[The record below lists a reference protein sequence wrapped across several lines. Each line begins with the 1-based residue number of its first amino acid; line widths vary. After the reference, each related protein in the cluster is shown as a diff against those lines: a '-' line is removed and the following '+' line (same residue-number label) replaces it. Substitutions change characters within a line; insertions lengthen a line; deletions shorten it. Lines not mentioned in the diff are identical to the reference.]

1 MDPWSISQ
9 LLGKELDA
17 LTDMSLTLFTLKR
30 LAGLVTLLL
39 VLSVL
44 VFFFTRAIPGDVA
57 ALYVGGNAKPQQIEQ
72 ARLELG
78 LDKPLYIQYMRYMG
92 KLFQGDMGLSLR
104 THRPVLKDLSE
115 KIPMSLELVL
125 LALVLAILLGIPL
138 GGLAAIK
145 RDSWVDEMIKWFT
158 ATAVS
163 LPIFFLALLL
173 QLLFFDQL
181 GWFPLQGRLDS
192 MLEFTH
198 PIDLITGFSIVDSLV
213 SGNYTAFFNVAWHM
227 VLPAVALS
235 LGPLGFIAR
244 LTRSSLLEV
253 MTQDYILAARAAGI
267 SEGCLYFRYGLRNA
281 LSPILTVIGLM
292 VALLMLNTF
301 FVEMIFNWP
310 GIGYYALIAITSLD
324 FPALMGV
331 TFTIGTIYVLAN
343 TATDIVRRLVD
354 PRIK

>member
-1 MDPWSISQ
+1 MP
-9 LLGKELDA
+9 
-17 LTDMSLTLFTLKR
+17 LTLFILKR
-30 LAGLVTLLL
+30 FAGLVALLL

-44 VFFFTRAIPGDVA
+44 VFFFSRAIPGDVA

-78 LDKPLYIQYMRYMG
+78 LDKPLYTQYLRYMG
-92 KLFQGDMGLSLR
+92 RLFQGDMGLSLR
-104 THRPVLKDLSE
+104 SHRPVLKDLSE
-115 KIPMSLELVL
+115 KIPMSMELVL
-125 LALVLAILLGIPL
+125 LALLVAILLGIPV
-138 GGLAAIK
+138 GGIAAIK
-145 RDSWVDEMIKWFT
+145 QHTWLDEVIKWFT
-158 ATAVS
+158 AAAVS

-173 QLLFFDQL
+173 QLVFFDQL

-198 PIDLITGFSIVDSLV
+198 PIELITGFSFIDSLV
-213 SGNYTAFFNVAWHM
+213 TGNYTAFFNVAWHM
-227 VLPAVALS
+227 VLPVAALS

-253 MTQDYILAARAAGI
+253 MNQDYILAARASGI
-267 SEGCLYFRYGLRNA
+267 SEGVLYFRYGLRNA

-301 FVEMIFNWP
+301 FVEIIFNWP

-331 TFTIGTIYVLAN
+331 TFTIGSIYVLAN
-343 TATDIVRRLVD
+343 TVTDVMRRLVD

>member
-1 MDPWSISQ
+1 
-9 LLGKELDA
+9 
-17 LTDMSLTLFTLKR
+17 MSLILFTFKR
-30 LAGLVTLLL
+30 LVALVGLLL

-44 VFFFTRAIPGDVA
+44 VFFFSRAIPGDVA
-57 ALYVGGNAKPQQIEQ
+57 ALYVGGNAKPEQIER

-78 LDKPLYIQYMRYMG
+78 LDKPLSTQYLRYMG

-104 THRPVLKDLSE
+104 THRSVLKDLSE
-115 KIPMSLELVL
+115 KIPMSLELVV
-125 LALVLAILLGIPL
+125 LALAIAIMLGVPI
-138 GGLAAIK
+138 GVIAAIK
-145 RDSWVDEMIKWFT
+145 QDSWVDELIKWFT
-158 ATAVS
+158 AAAVS
-163 LPIFFLALLL
+163 VPIFFLALLL
-173 QLLFFDQL
+173 QLVFFDQL

-198 PIDLITGFSIVDSLV
+198 PIELITGFSVVDSLIAR
-213 SGNYTAFFNVAWHM
+213 NYTALFNVIWHM
-227 VLPAVALS
+227 VLPVAAMA

-253 MTQDYILAARAAGI
+253 MKQDYILAARASGV
-267 SEGCLYFRYGLRNA
+267 SEGVLYFRYGLRNA

-301 FVEMIFNWP
+301 FVELIFNWP
-310 GIGYYALIAITSLD
+310 GIGYYSLISITSLD

-331 TFTIGTIYVLAN
+331 TFSIGSIYVLAN
-343 TATDIVRRLVD
+343 TATDILRRMVD

>member
-1 MDPWSISQ
+1 MP
-9 LLGKELDA
+9 
-17 LTDMSLTLFTLKR
+17 LTLFILKR
-30 LAGLVTLLL
+30 FAGLVALLL

-44 VFFFTRAIPGDVA
+44 VFFFSRAIPGDVA
-57 ALYVGGNAKPQQIEQ
+57 ALYVGGNAKPEQIEK
-72 ARLELG
+72 ARIELG
-78 LDKPLYIQYMRYMG
+78 LDKPLYIQYQRYMG
-92 KLFQGDMGLSLR
+92 RLFKGDMGLSLR
-104 THRPVLKDLSE
+104 SHRPVLKDLSE
-115 KIPMSLELVL
+115 KIPMSMELVL
-125 LALVLAILLGIPL
+125 LALLVAILLGIPV
-138 GGLAAIK
+138 GGIAAIK
-145 RDSWVDEMIKWFT
+145 QGTWLDEVIKWFT
-158 ATAVS
+158 AAAVS

-173 QLLFFDQL
+173 QLVFFDLL

-198 PIDLITGFSIVDSLV
+198 PIELITGFSFIDSLV
-213 SGNYTAFFNVAWHM
+213 TGNFTAFFNVIWHM
-227 VLPAVALS
+227 VLPVAALT
-235 LGPLGFIAR
+235 LGPIGFIAR

-253 MTQDYILAARAAGI
+253 MNQDYILAARASGI
-267 SEGCLYFRYGLRNA
+267 SEGVLYFRYGLRNA

-301 FVEMIFNWP
+301 FVEIIFNWP

-343 TATDIVRRLVD
+343 TATDVVRRLVD

>member
-1 MDPWSISQ
+1 
-9 LLGKELDA
+9 
-17 LTDMSLTLFTLKR
+17 MSLILFTLKR
-30 LAGLVTLLL
+30 LFALVGLLL

-44 VFFFTRAIPGDVA
+44 VFFFSRAIPGDVA
-57 ALYVGGNAKPQQIEQ
+57 ALYVGGNAKPEQIER

-78 LDKPLYIQYMRYMG
+78 LDKPLSTQYLRYMG

-104 THRPVLKDLSE
+104 THRPVLKDLAE
-115 KIPMSLELVL
+115 KIPMSLELVI
-125 LALVLAILLGIPL
+125 LALAIAVLLGIPI
-138 GGLAAIK
+138 GGIAAIK
-145 RDSWVDEMIKWFT
+145 QETWVDESIKWFT
-158 ATAVS
+158 AAAVS

-173 QLLFFDQL
+173 QLVFFDQL

-198 PIDLITGFSIVDSLV
+198 PIELVTGFSFVDSLV
-213 SGNYTAFFNVAWHM
+213 TGNYRALFNVAWHM
-227 VLPAVALS
+227 VLPVAAMA
-235 LGPLGFIAR
+235 LGPLGFIGR

-253 MTQDYILAARAAGI
+253 MKQDYILAARASGVG
-267 SEGCLYFRYGLRNA
+267 EGVLYFRYGLRNA

-310 GIGYYALIAITSLD
+310 GIGYYALISITSLD

-343 TATDIVRRLVD
+343 TATDILRRMVD

>member
-1 MDPWSISQ
+1 M
-9 LLGKELDA
+9 A
-17 LTDMSLTLFTLKR
+17 LILFALKR
-30 LAGLVTLLL
+30 LAGLAALLL

-57 ALYVGGNAKPQQIEQ
+57 ALYVGGNAKPEQIEK
-72 ARLELG
+72 ARQELG
-78 LDKPLYIQYMRYMG
+78 LDKPITTQYLRYMG
-92 KLFQGDMGLSLR
+92 KLFQGDLGLSLR

-125 LALVLAILLGIPL
+125 LALFFAVWIGIPL
-138 GGLAAIK
+138 GGIAAIK
-145 RDSWVDEMIKWFT
+145 QGTWMDETIKWFT
-158 ATAVS
+158 AAAVS
-163 LPIFFLALLL
+163 IPIFFLALLL
-173 QLLFFDQL
+173 QLIFFNQL

-192 MLEFTH
+192 MLEFSN
-198 PIDLITGFSIVDSLV
+198 PIELVTGSSLVDSLV
-213 SGNYTAFFNVAWHM
+213 TGNFTAFFNVTWHM
-227 VLPAVALS
+227 VMPVAALS

-253 MTQDYILAARAAGI
+253 MSQDYILAARASGI
-267 SEGCLYFRYGLRNA
+267 SEFVLYFRYGLRNA
-281 LSPILTVIGLM
+281 LSPILTVIGLS

-331 TFTIGTIYVLAN
+331 SFTIGSIYVVAN
-343 TATDIVRRLVD
+343 AATDMLRRLVD
-354 PRIK
+354 PRIR

>member
-1 MDPWSISQ
+1 M
-9 LLGKELDA
+9 A
-17 LTDMSLTLFTLKR
+17 LIIFIFKR
-30 LAGLVTLLL
+30 LAALVGLLL

-44 VFFFTRAIPGDVA
+44 VFFFSRAIPGDVA
-57 ALYVGGNAKPQQIEQ
+57 ALYVGGNAKPEQIEQ
-72 ARLELG
+72 ARQELG
-78 LDKPLYIQYMRYMG
+78 LDKPLATQYMRYMG

-115 KIPMSLELVL
+115 KIPMSLELVV
-125 LALVLAILLGIPL
+125 LALAIAILLGVPI
-138 GGLAAIK
+138 GGIAAIK
-145 RDSWVDEMIKWFT
+145 QDTWLDELIKWFT
-158 ATAVS
+158 AAAVS
-163 LPIFFLALLL
+163 IPIFFLALLL
-173 QLLFFDQL
+173 QLVFFDQL

-198 PIDLITGFSIVDSLV
+198 PIELITGFSVLDSLIAR
-213 SGNYTAFFNVAWHM
+213 NYTALFNVIWHM
-227 VLPAVALS
+227 VLPVAAMA

-253 MTQDYILAARAAGI
+253 MRQDYILAARASGV
-267 SEGCLYFRYGLRNA
+267 SEGVLYFRYGLRNA

-310 GIGYYALIAITSLD
+310 GIGYYALISITSLD

-331 TFTIGTIYVLAN
+331 TFTIGAIYVLAN
-343 TATDIVRRLVD
+343 TATDILRRMVD

>member
-1 MDPWSISQ
+1 MN
-9 LLGKELDA
+9 
-17 LTDMSLTLFTLKR
+17 LTLFTLKR
-30 LAGLVTLLL
+30 LAGLAALLL
-39 VLSVL
+39 SLSVL

-57 ALYVGGNAKPQQIEQ
+57 ALYVGGNAKPEQIEQ

-78 LDKPLYIQYMRYMG
+78 LDKPLFTQYLRYMG
-92 KLFQGDMGLSLR
+92 KLLQGDMGLSLR
-104 THRPVLKDLSE
+104 SHRPVLKDLSE

-125 LALVLAILLGIPL
+125 LALSVAVLLGISV
-138 GGLAAIK
+138 GGIAAIK
-145 RDSWVDEMIKWFT
+145 QGTWVDELIKWFT
-158 ATAVS
+158 AAAVS

-173 QLLFFDQL
+173 QLVFFDQL

-198 PIDLITGFSIVDSLV
+198 PIELITGFSFVDSLV
-213 SGNYTAFFNVAWHM
+213 TMNYTAFFNVIWHM
-227 VLPAVALS
+227 VLPVAALT
-235 LGPLGFIAR
+235 LGPIGFIAR

-253 MTQDYILAARAAGI
+253 MNQDYILAARASGI
-267 SEGCLYFRYGLRNA
+267 SEKVLYFRYGLRNA

-301 FVEMIFNWP
+301 FVEVIFNWP

-343 TATDIVRRLVD
+343 TATDVVRRLVD

>member
-1 MDPWSISQ
+1 MP
-9 LLGKELDA
+9 
-17 LTDMSLTLFTLKR
+17 LTLFILKR
-30 LAGLVTLLL
+30 FAGLVALLL

-44 VFFFTRAIPGDVA
+44 VFFFSRALPGDVA
-57 ALYVGGNAKPQQIEQ
+57 ALYVGGNAKPEQIEK
-72 ARLELG
+72 ARIELG
-78 LDKPLYIQYMRYMG
+78 LDKPLYIQYQRYMG
-92 KLFQGDMGLSLR
+92 RLFKGDMGLSLR
-104 THRPVLKDLSE
+104 SHRPVLKDLSE
-115 KIPMSLELVL
+115 KIPMSMELVL
-125 LALVLAILLGIPL
+125 LALLVAILLGIPV
-138 GGLAAIK
+138 GGIAAIK
-145 RDSWVDEMIKWFT
+145 QGTWLDEVIKWFT
-158 ATAVS
+158 AAAVS

-173 QLLFFDQL
+173 QLVFFDLL

-198 PIDLITGFSIVDSLV
+198 PIELITGFSFIDSLV
-213 SGNYTAFFNVAWHM
+213 TGNFTAFFNVIWHM
-227 VLPAVALS
+227 VLPVAALT
-235 LGPLGFIAR
+235 LGPIGFIAR

-253 MTQDYILAARAAGI
+253 MNQDYILAARASGI
-267 SEGCLYFRYGLRNA
+267 SEGVLYFRYGLRNA

-301 FVEMIFNWP
+301 FVEIIFNWP

-343 TATDIVRRLVD
+343 TATDVVRRLVD